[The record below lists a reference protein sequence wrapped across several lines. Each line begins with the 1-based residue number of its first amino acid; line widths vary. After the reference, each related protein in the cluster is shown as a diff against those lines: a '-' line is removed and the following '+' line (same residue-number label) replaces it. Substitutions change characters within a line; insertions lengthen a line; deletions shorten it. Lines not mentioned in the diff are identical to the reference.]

1 MMSLEGNKV
10 RCMALFCETD
20 SGCSSSNYTDEENA
34 EYKTRTGKLHMQA
47 LK

>member
-10 RCMALFCETD
+10 RCVALFCETD
-20 SGCSSSNYTDEENA
+20 SGCSSLIDSDEENA
-34 EYKTRTGKLHMQA
+34 EYKTQTGKLHKQA